1 MKTKNRMRKAGF
13 TLVELIVVIAVLGI
27 LGAGAAVGY
36 SGYVKKAAKAADEQL
51 VSQIKYALEVAYV
64 ADPSYSGAAAVVL
77 SKDADANVTGE
88 ADSAAVRWVSNAM
101 TNAFGANWKNELKLE
116 YGQWGN
122 AASVTGDVLDYY
134 GGITDAGIKSIVNG
148 TAKPSFAGDVDDLFV
163 QVRDTS
169 KKVAGK
175 TEGSGAALI
184 QSAANLTT
192 KNFPGDEGKKSPA
205 DFATAW
211 ATRAWSND
219 ILMGT
224 EQGSNYNEGK
234 IEENKK
240 GTDDASKNFMA
251 NAVANAAVLKARNTA
266 LAVYLRDAGY
276 PEVYKAIA
284 DYTFVNSSIPDDVV
298 GVLLYEENPFNAD
311 NNAKVAKKNGL
322 CNCIS
327 DALKETY
334 PDETIRAGK
343 VDLIADKISSYFN
356 ADSGNSQAYKDG
368 LAYFTMMSTINNI
381 NGTSTDDNVYWD
393 EMAGAVSLYG
403 SIARGEASLDQ
414 LKDAFAEIGENQV
427 AITAAVGKTGL
438 GVYVNPKM
446 ILDAQ

>member
-77 SKDADANVTGE
+77 SKDAEANVTGE
-88 ADSAAVRWVSNAM
+88 AGSAAVQWVQNAL

-134 GGITDAGIKSIVNG
+134 GGITDAGIQSIVNG

-184 QSAANLTT
+184 QGAANLTT
-192 KNFPGDEGKKSPA
+192 ENFPGGDGKKSPA

-211 ATRAWSND
+211 ATQAWSND
-219 ILMGT
+219 ILMGAG
-224 EQGSNYNEGK
+224 QGSSYDKDK
-234 IEENKK
+234 IEADKEK
-240 GTDDASKNFMA
+240 TDETSKNFMA

-276 PEVYKAIA
+276 PEVYDTIA
-284 DYTFVNSSIPDDVV
+284 NYRFAGSSIPDDVV
-298 GVLLYEENPFNAD
+298 GVLLYEENREDPD
-311 NNAKVAKKNGL
+311 YEKKKEAKTKLSKAIKSALQQAGNSTEEIKAKT
-322 CNCIS
+322 
-327 DALKETY
+327 KEVT
-334 PDETIRAGK
+334 ETIKKYYGTDAG
-343 VDLIADKISSYFN
+343 S
-356 ADSGNSQAYKDG
+356 SQAYKDG
-368 LAYFTMMSTINNI
+368 LAYFTMMSTINKI
-381 NGTSTDDNVYWD
+381 NGTSTDDDVYWD

-438 GVYVNPKM
+438 EVYANPKM